1 MKNFMKGKFKR
12 VLAGLLSLI
21 MMAGVMP
28 TTAFAADSKVSMSF
42 APMYQS
48 DGTLICY
55 HDVFTSPNGL
65 SSGSTDGTH
74 RRVAIYADG
83 EEAYCIQPG
92 VPLNTGDELT
102 ANASETW
109 NALSNGQKEA
119 IKLALAY
126 GKPGKSSNLSGSSG
140 SKYVATQMIVWEFVN
155 GWRST
160 KTYERTNNSIY
171 QAFCKDGYNSEVA
184 KVYREIVAEIQNH
197 NVTPSFANGKTYDM
211 NFADGQYSLTLKDSN
226 KVLADYKISCS
237 DSDVK
242 VVRDGNTIKLVSD
255 KVIDKSAKITLTK
268 SSSIPANATLVA
280 YGHSTQQDVL
290 VGVKKPDD
298 VVATFKVST
307 PAGTMKLVKTS
318 EDGVVAG
325 IQMIVSGNGITQTVT
340 TGEDGT
346 ITLSGM
352 FPGTYTVTEK
362 VADYYE
368 PQDTQTVTI
377 KAGETSTVKFANIL
391 KRGDLSVTKTSED
404 GFNSWVKF
412 HLYGTSASGIEVS
425 EYATTDENGVATFKN
440 VLIAGAAGYTMEEV
454 DTAVRYVI
462 PDAQNVNVF
471 WKDVTDTTVQ
481 NILKKFNV
489 TVTKVDAELSVSQ
502 GDATLAGAVYGLYK
516 GGELVE
522 SMTTDENGSFTT
534 GYHVCGDDWTIREIT
549 PSEGYLLDETTYTV
563 GAEAKNYTVE
573 LNSAPAIESPEQVIK
588 GQISIIKHTDDGSTQ
603 IETPEE
609 GATFEIYLTSA
620 GSYENARETERD
632 TLVCDQ
638 DGFAISK
645 ELPYGIYTVH
655 QTVGAE
661 ETELMK
667 DFTVFISQD
676 GQTYKYLI
684 NNAPYSAYLKVVKA
698 DKETGVTIPLTGA
711 GFEIY
716 NAAGEK
722 VTMSYTYPTLTTID
736 TYYVSADGYLI
747 TSQVLPAGEYT
758 LVEVQAPYGY
768 VLDSTPI
775 PFTVTM
781 AENEEV
787 SGLNVITVTAY
798 DMAQKGKI
806 TVTKTGEGFV
816 SVAVSG
822 KEVENEDGSTILT
835 DCIYQPVYEDVALA
849 GAVYDVIA
857 AEEIYT
863 GDGTLRYE
871 AGTIV
876 DQIITDENGAATTKE
891 LYLGKYQVI
900 ETQAPEG
907 YVLNSTPAD
916 VELVYAGQEVSVTD
930 AATGFE
936 NERQKIRIDAVKAM
950 EQDETFHL
958 GMNGEMTA
966 VSFGLYAKEEIVAAD
981 GSVIPADGLI
991 ELAFCEE
998 DGSINFKSD
1007 LPFGSY
1013 YVKEVSTDPH
1023 YLMSGSVYEFTFSYV
1038 GQDTALMIAELNDMN
1053 PIENN
1058 LKRGKIEGYKVDG
1071 EEKGLAGATFG
1082 LFDEWAQEY
1091 TEENAYMTVTSDENG
1106 YFAFDNVPYG
1116 DYVVVELEAPEGYVG
1131 TDARHFVSVTYDTQV
1146 IGVKAINYQIVGS
1159 VQLTKVDKEYPEN
1172 HLIGAVFELYAD
1184 TDKDGVFS
1192 AEMDECLG
1200 ELTEVN
1206 DGIYEKDGLLYGS
1219 YFIKEKTA
1227 PEGFLLDEN
1236 VYPFSIVND
1245 KEVVV
1250 IENEAGVGFSNQPI
1264 RGEVT
1269 VFKTDEAT
1277 GDKLVG
1283 AGFRVFDTD
1292 GNVVDEGYTGEDGTV
1307 TFSLRYGEYTVAEF
1321 DAPEGYVL
1329 DETPYAFSVTKDGQ
1343 KISVDMANTKIKG
1356 KLVISKVDADTEEL
1370 LLDAG
1375 FRIYDVNGEVIKEGY
1390 TDKKGNV
1397 EFDLEFGTYYYQEFD
1412 APDGYEVDDTKYE
1425 FSITEDGKVVSVIMT
1440 NKKIPTETP
1449 KETPKEDTPKETP
1462 KTSVST
1468 DSPKTGDESNI
1479 ALWGVL
1485 AGIAAMAGVGLTVF
1499 SFRKQNR
1506 KKGK

>member
-1 MKNFMKGKFKR
+1 MCQPILTTSN
-12 VLAGLLSLI
+12 SL
-21 MMAGVMP
+21 
-28 TTAFAADSKVSMSF
+28 
-42 APMYQS
+42 
-48 DGTLICY
+48 
-55 HDVFTSPNGL
+55 
-65 SSGSTDGTH
+65 
-74 RRVAIYADG
+74 
-83 EEAYCIQPG
+83 
-92 VPLNTGDELT
+92 
-102 ANASETW
+102 
-109 NALSNGQKEA
+109 
-119 IKLALAY
+119 
-126 GKPGKSSNLSGSSG
+126 
-140 SKYVATQMIVWEFVN
+140 
-155 GWRST
+155 
-160 KTYERTNNSIY
+160 
-171 QAFCKDGYNSEVA
+171 
-184 KVYREIVAEIQNH
+184 
-197 NVTPSFANGKTYDM
+197 
-211 NFADGQYSLTLKDSN
+211 
-226 KVLADYKISCS
+226 
-237 DSDVK
+237 
-242 VVRDGNTIKLVSD
+242 KLVSNT
-255 KVIDKSAKITLTK
+255 VIDKDAKVTLTK
-268 SSSIPANATLVA
+268 SSKISASARLVA
-280 YGHSTQQDVL
+280 YGSSTRQDTVI
-290 VGVKKPDD
+290 GVERPDD
-298 VVATFKVST
+298 VVATFNVST
-307 PAGTMKLVKTS
+307 PAGTMELMKTS
-318 EDGVVAG
+318 EDGVVEG
-325 IQMIVSGNGITQTVT
+325 VQLVVSGNGITKTVT
-340 TGEDGT
+340 TGKDGT
-346 ITLSGM
+346 ITIPGLY
-352 FPGTYTVTEK
+352 PGTYTVTEN

-368 PQDTQTVTI
+368 PQKTQTVTI
-377 KAGETSTVKFANIL
+377 KAGETSTVKFANVL

-404 GFNSWVKF
+404 GFSSGMKF
-412 HLYGTSASGIEVS
+412 HLYGTSASDIEVS
-425 EYATTDENGVATFKN
+425 EYATTDENGVATFEN

-462 PDAQNVNVF
+462 PDAQNVKVF
-471 WKDVTDTTVQ
+471 WKEVTNTTVQ

-489 TVTKVDAELSVSQ
+489 TVNKVDAEMSVSQ

-522 SMTTDENGSFTT
+522 SMTTDKTGSFTT

-549 PSEGYLLDETTYTV
+549 PSEGYLLDETIYPV

-573 LNSAPAIESPEQVIK
+573 FNSAPAIQSPEQVIK

-603 IETPEE
+603 IETPEV
-609 GATFEIYLTSA
+609 GATFEVYLTSA

-645 ELPYGIYTVH
+645 ELPYGVYTVH

-667 DFTVFISQD
+667 DFSVFISQN

-698 DKETGVTIPLTGA
+698 DKETGVTIPLSGA

-716 NAAGEK
+716 NAAEEK
-722 VTMSYTYPTLTTID
+722 VTMSYTYPSLTTID

-747 TSQVLPAGEYT
+747 TPQVLPVGEYT
-758 LVEVQAPYGY
+758 LVEVQAPQGY

-781 AENEEV
+781 NENEDV
-787 SGLNVITVTAY
+787 DGLNVITVTAY
-798 DMAQKGKI
+798 DMAQKGRI
-806 TVTKTGEGFV
+806 TVSKTGEVFS
-816 SVAVSG
+816 SVIVSG
-822 KEVENEDGSTILT
+822 DEAMNKQGEMELVN
-835 DCIYQPVYEDVALA
+835 CVYQPIYSEKGLA

-857 AEEIYT
+857 TEDIYT

-876 DQIITDENGAATTKE
+876 DQITTGENCTATTKE

-916 VELVYAGQEVSVTD
+916 VELVYAGQKISVTN

-958 GMNGEMTA
+958 GMNGEITA
-966 VSFGLYAKEEIVAAD
+966 VSFGLYAQEDIVAAD
-981 GSVIPADGLI
+981 GTVIPADGLI

-998 DGSINFKSD
+998 DGSINFKTD

-1023 YLMSGSVYEFTFSYV
+1023 YLISGTEYKFTFSYV

-1053 PIENN
+1053 PIENT
-1058 LKRGKIEGYKVDG
+1058 LKRGKIEGYKIDG
-1071 EEKGLAGATFG
+1071 EENGLAGVTFG
-1082 LFDEWAQEY
+1082 LFDEWTQEY

-1106 YFAFDNVPYG
+1106 YFAFEDVPYG
-1116 DYVVVELEAPEGYVG
+1116 DYIVFELEAPEGYDR

-1146 IGVKAINYQIVGS
+1146 IGIKAINHLIVGS

-1172 HLIGAVFELYAD
+1172 RLSCAVFEIFAD
-1184 TDKDGVFS
+1184 TDKNGEFDI
-1192 AEMDECLG
+1192 ETDECLG

-1227 PEGFLLDEN
+1227 PEGFLLDEK

-1250 IENEAGVGFSNQPI
+1250 IENEAGARFINQPI

-1269 VFKTDEAT
+1269 VFKTDKAT
-1277 GDKLVG
+1277 GDKLVV
-1283 AGFRVFDTD
+1283 AGFRVFDTE
-1292 GNVVDEGYTGEDGTV
+1292 GNVVEEGYTGKDGTV
-1307 TFSLRYGEYTVAEF
+1307 TFSLRFGEYTVAEF

-1329 DETPYAFSVTKDGQ
+1329 DTTPYAFSVTENGQ

-1356 KLVISKVDADTEEL
+1356 KLAISKVDADTEEL
-1370 LLDAG
+1370 LPDAG

-1390 TDKKGNV
+1390 TDKNGNV

-1440 NKKIPTETP
+1440 NKKIPTES
-1449 KETPKEDTPKETP
+1449 PKEDTPDETP
-1462 KTSVST
+1462 KKPSVST
-1468 DSPKTGDESNI
+1468 DSPKTGDESNV

-1485 AGIAAMAGVGLTVF
+1485 AGVAALAGVGLTVF
-1499 SFRKQNR
+1499 SFRKKER
-1506 KKGK
+1506 KKEK

>member
-12 VLAGLLSLI
+12 VLAGLLSLV
-21 MMAGVMP
+21 MMAGIVP
-28 TTAFAADSKVSMSF
+28 TTAFAAGSTVSMSF

-109 NALSNGQKEA
+109 KALSGGQREA

-126 GKPGKSSNLSGSSG
+126 GKSGNSSNLSGSSG

-155 GWRST
+155 GWRNT

-171 QAFCKDGYNSEVA
+171 QAFCKDGHNSEVA
-184 KVYREIVAEIQNH
+184 KVYKEIITEIQKH
-197 NVTPSFANGKTYDM
+197 DVTPSFANGKTYDM

-242 VVRDGNTIKLVSD
+242 VVRDGNAIKLVSN
-255 KVIDKSAKITLTK
+255 KVIDKDAKITLKK
-268 SSSIPANATLVA
+268 SSSIPASATLVA
-280 YGHSTQQDVL
+280 YGHSTQQDVI
-290 VGVKKPDD
+290 VGVEKPDD

-307 PAGTMKLVKTS
+307 PAGTMELVKTS
-318 EDGVVAG
+318 EDGVVEG
-325 IQMIVSGNGITQTVT
+325 VQLVVSGNGITKTVT
-340 TGEDGT
+340 TGKDGT
-346 ITLSGM
+346 ISIPGLY
-352 FPGTYTVTEK
+352 PGTYTVTEN

-368 PQDTQTVTI
+368 PQKTQTVAI
-377 KAGETSTVKFANIL
+377 KAGETSTVKFANVL
-391 KRGDLSVTKTSED
+391 KRGDLTVTKTSED
-404 GFNSWVKF
+404 GFSSGMKF
-412 HLYGTSASGIEVS
+412 HLYGTSASGAEVS
-425 EYATTDENGVATFKN
+425 EYATTDENGVAIFKN
-440 VLIAGAAGYTMEEV
+440 VLIAGSAGYTMEEV
-454 DTAVRYVI
+454 ETAVRYVI
-462 PDAQNVNVF
+462 PDDQNVKIF
-471 WKDVTDTTVQ
+471 WNEVTNTTVQ

-489 TVTKVDAELSVSQ
+489 TVNKVDSEMSVSQ

-549 PSEGYLLDETTYTV
+549 PSEGYLLDETIYPV

-573 LNSAPAIESPEQVIK
+573 FNSAPAIQSPEQVIK

-603 IETPEE
+603 IETPEV
-609 GATFEIYLTSA
+609 GATFEVYLTSA

-661 ETELMK
+661 ETEMMK
-667 DFTVFISQD
+667 DFTVFISQN

-698 DKETGVTIPLTGA
+698 DKETGVTIPLSGA

-736 TYYVSADGYLI
+736 TYYVSEDGYLI
-747 TSQVLPAGEYT
+747 TPQVLPAGEYS
-758 LVEVQAPYGY
+758 LVEVQAPHGY

-781 AENEEV
+781 AENEDV

-806 TVTKTGEGFV
+806 TVTKTGEGFA

-822 KEVENEDGSTILT
+822 KEVQNEDGTTTLT
-835 DCIYQPVYEDVALA
+835 DCIYQPVYKEVVLK

-857 AEEIYT
+857 AEDIYT

-876 DQIITDENGAATTKE
+876 DQITTDENGTATTKE

-900 ETQAPEG
+900 ETKAPEG
-907 YVLNSTPAD
+907 YVLSSTPAD
-916 VELVYAGQEVSVTD
+916 VELVYAGQDISVTD

-936 NERQKIRIDAVKAM
+936 NERQKLRIDAVKAM
-950 EQDETFHL
+950 EQDEAFHL
-958 GMNGEMTA
+958 GMNGEITA
-966 VSFGLYAKEEIVAAD
+966 VSFGLYAEEEIVAAD
-981 GSVIPADGLI
+981 GSVIPADGMI

-1023 YLMSGSVYEFTFSYV
+1023 YMISGSVHKFTFSYV

-1071 EEKGLAGATFG
+1071 EEKGLLGATFG
-1082 LFDEWAQEY
+1082 LFDEWTKEY
-1091 TEENAYMTVTSDENG
+1091 TAENAYMTVKSDENG
-1106 YFAFDNVPYG
+1106 YFVFEDVPYG
-1116 DYVVVELEAPEGYVG
+1116 DYIVLELEAPEGYDR
-1131 TDARHFVSVTYDTQV
+1131 TEARHFVSITYDTQV
-1146 IGVKAINYQIVGS
+1146 IGVKAINHLIVGS

-1172 HLIGAVFELYAD
+1172 RLTGAVFEIYTD
-1184 TDKDGVFS
+1184 TDKNGEFDM
-1192 AEMDECLG
+1192 ETDECLG
-1200 ELTEVN
+1200 ELKEVN
-1206 DGIYEKDGLLYGS
+1206 EGIYEKEGLLYGT
-1219 YFIKEKTA
+1219 YFVKEKKA

-1236 VYPFSIVND
+1236 IYPFSIVND
-1245 KEVVV
+1245 REVVV
-1250 IENEAGVGFSNQPI
+1250 IENEAGVGFINQPI
-1264 RGEVT
+1264 HGEVT
-1269 VFKTDEAT
+1269 VFKTDKAT

-1292 GNVVDEGYTGEDGTV
+1292 GNVVDEAYTGEDGTV
-1307 TFSLRYGEYTVAEF
+1307 TFSLRYGDYTVAEF

-1329 DETPYAFSVTKDGQ
+1329 DETPYAFSVTEDGQ

-1370 LLDAG
+1370 LPDAG
-1375 FRIYDVNGEVIKEGY
+1375 FRIYDVNGKVIKEGS
-1390 TDKKGNV
+1390 TDKNGNV
-1397 EFDLEFGTYYYQEFD
+1397 EFDLEFGTYFYQEFD

-1449 KETPKEDTPKETP
+1449 KETPKEDTPKKP
-1462 KTSVST
+1462 SVST
-1468 DSPKTGDESNI
+1468 ESPKTGDESNI
-1479 ALWGVL
+1479 ALWGML
-1485 AGIAAMAGVGLTVF
+1485 AGVAALAGVGLVVV
-1499 SFRKQNR
+1499 SFRKKNH